1 MGREEIIVVILCVV
15 SDIPGEEK
23 YEPEAAIRVGSGK
36 AEPTGVQACTF
47 LKAN

>member
-1 MGREEIIVVILCVV
+1 MGTEEIIVVILCVV
-15 SDIPGEEK
+15 SGIPGEEK